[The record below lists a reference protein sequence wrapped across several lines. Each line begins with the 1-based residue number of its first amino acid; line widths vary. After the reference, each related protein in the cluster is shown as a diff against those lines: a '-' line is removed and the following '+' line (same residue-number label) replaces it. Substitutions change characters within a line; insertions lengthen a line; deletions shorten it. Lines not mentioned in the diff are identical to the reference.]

1 MFKGVWIER
10 TYSSELLNILRP
22 SRTEHEGLTVWSNL
36 ADDFADLRLETHV
49 EHTISLVQNKVRH
62 TAKVGLLRLEHIN
75 ETAGRSDDDL
85 NASLKIANL
94 RAFWGTAVDGSVTDA
109 GVGAIERASIRHGND
124 PLMTR

>member
-1 MFKGVWIER
+1 MKR
-10 TYSSELLNILRP
+10 TYSSELLDVLRP

-36 ADDFADLRLETHV
+36 ANNFADLRLETHV

-75 ETAGRSDDDL
+75 KTTGRSDDDL
-85 NASLKIANL
+85 NASLKIVNL

-109 GVGAIERASIRHGND
+109 RVGAAGRASIRHRND
-124 PLMTR
+124 PLMS